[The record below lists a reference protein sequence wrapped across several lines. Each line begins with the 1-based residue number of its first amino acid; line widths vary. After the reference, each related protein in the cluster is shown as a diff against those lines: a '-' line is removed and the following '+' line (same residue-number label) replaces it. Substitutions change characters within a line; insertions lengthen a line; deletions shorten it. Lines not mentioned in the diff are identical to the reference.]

1 MITLEQEKIV
11 VDAINKMV
19 ETLKKNKEIRHEDL
33 IEITILDDFET
44 YKFILLGDAQFAFDI
59 CGPSRS

>member
-19 ETLKKNKEIRHEDL
+19 ETLRKNKEILHEDP
-33 IEITILDDFET
+33 IEITLLDDFET
-44 YKFILLGDAQFAFDI
+44 YKFILLGDARFAFDI
-59 CGPSRS
+59 YGPSRS